1 MANAVY
7 PRLYQKLLDVI
18 ALANFNLSW
27 MPSAGCVLDVDFH
40 VELIAATTGPFVLVA
55 LLGLTY
61 LVSVHRNRKSWPALS
76 AVRRK
81 HANSV
86 IVVILLCY
94 SSASSAVFRTFACD
108 SLDGGKLYLRSD
120 YRIECDSP
128 KHKRFQIYAA
138 FMIAVYPLGIPLLFA
153 LLLYRSRK
161 ALTNTSLRN
170 DSEDLVQQST
180 SNLWK
185 PYKPSAFYYEMVE
198 CGRRVML
205 TGVVVFIYPNTA
217 AQIAVTL
224 AIAFLFAFTSE
235 RLDPYDSYWDGWVS
249 RIGHVMV
256 VLTMYVALLAKVDV
270 SGEGSQSQALFAGIL
285 VTAHIAM
292 IFTAFLEAIVLICSI
307 RQLDSPLP
315 RTRSLPVL
323 PVDDFS

>member
-1 MANAVY
+1 M
-7 PRLYQKLLDVI
+7 
-18 ALANFNLSW
+18 
-27 MPSAGCVLDVDFH
+27 
-40 VELIAATTGPFVLVA
+40 
-55 LLGLTY
+55 
-61 LVSVHRNRKSWPALS
+61 HRNRGSERVLS

-81 HANSV
+81 HVNSV
-86 IVVILLCY
+86 IVIILLIY

-108 SLDGGKLYLRSD
+108 SLDDGKMYLRSD
-120 YRIECDSP
+120 YSIECNSP
-128 KHKRFQIYAA
+128 KHKGFQIYAA

-153 LLLYRSRK
+153 LLLYRNRK
-161 ALTNTSLRN
+161 ALTNTTLRN
-170 DSEDLVQQST
+170 DSEDWAQQSI

-185 PYKPSAFYYEMVE
+185 PYQPSVFYYEVVE

-217 AQIAVTL
+217 AQIAVIL
-224 AIAFLFAFTSE
+224 AIAFIFAFASE

-256 VLTMYVALLAKVDV
+256 LLTMYVALLAKMDV
-270 SGEGSQSQALFAGIL
+270 SGEGDQSQALFAGIL

-292 IFTAFLEAIVLICSI
+292 IFTAFLEAVILICSV

-315 RTRSLPVL
+315 RTRPLHAL